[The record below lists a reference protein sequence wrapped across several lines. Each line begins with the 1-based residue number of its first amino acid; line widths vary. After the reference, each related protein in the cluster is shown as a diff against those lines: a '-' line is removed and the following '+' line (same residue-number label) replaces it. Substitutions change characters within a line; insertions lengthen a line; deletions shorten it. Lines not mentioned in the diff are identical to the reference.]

1 MAAALRCCISWAP
14 LRKEA
19 DSRSEMISSLLFGE
33 RAEVLE
39 TSGDWFFV
47 ETLFDHYRGWISKAQ
62 TEATE
67 NTSPLFV
74 VREALHLNNGRHR
87 FYLPAGSE
95 IPEGTTLR
103 IGEETYSLPD
113 LTYTP
118 MMSVRS
124 QMLEEA
130 RNWMGAPYL
139 WGGRTI
145 WGCDCSGFVQ
155 VLAKIHG
162 ISLPRDASQQVSC
175 GKEVA
180 FEQQHPGDLAF
191 FHNDQ
196 GAIVHVGICTGG
208 HSIIHASGQVRED
221 MLDER
226 GIFHE
231 TENRYTHR
239 LHSIRSII

>member
-1 MAAALRCCISWAP
+1 MDSLIRCNVSWAP

-19 DSRSEMISSLLFGE
+19 DSRSEMTSAILYGE
-33 RAEVLE
+33 AATVLE
-39 TSGDWFFV
+39 DSGDWLFV
-47 ETLFDHYRGWISKAQ
+47 ETRFDHYRGWVNKLQ
-62 TEATE
+62 MKGVE
-67 NTSPLFV
+67 NDSRMQV
-74 VREALHLNNGRHR
+74 VRESLHLNNGRHQ

-95 IPEGTTLR
+95 IPEGTSLL
-103 IGEETYSLPD
+103 IGEERYPLPD
-113 LTYTP
+113 LNHTP
-118 MMSVRS
+118 TMSVRS
-124 QMLEEA
+124 QMLTEA
-130 RNWMGAPYL
+130 RTWIGAPYL

-155 VLAKIHG
+155 VIAKTHG
-162 ISLPRDASQQVSC
+162 IALPRDASQQISC

-191 FHNDQ
+191 FSNEQ
-196 GAIVHVGICTGG
+196 GAIIHVGICTGG
-208 HSIIHASGQVRED
+208 HSIIHASGAVRED

-231 TENRYTHR
+231 GLNRYSHR

>member
-1 MAAALRCCISWAP
+1 MADLVRCCVSWAP

-19 DSRSEMISSLLFGE
+19 DSRSEMVSSLLFGE
-33 RAEVLE
+33 AASVLE
-39 TSGDWFFV
+39 ISGDWLLIK
-47 ETLFDHYRGWISKAQ
+47 TRFDQYQGWINKVQTAQ
-62 TEATE
+62 VEHDSRTQI
-67 NTSPLFV
+67 
-74 VREALHLNNGRHR
+74 VRESLHLNNGRHQ

-95 IPEGTTLR
+95 IPEGTSLL
-103 IGEETYSLPD
+103 IGEERYPLPD
-113 LTYTP
+113 LSYTP
-118 MMSVRS
+118 TMSVRS
-124 QMLEEA
+124 QLLTAA
-130 RNWMGAPYL
+130 RNWIGAPYL
-139 WGGRTI
+139 WGGRTL

-155 VLAKIHG
+155 VIAKTHG
-162 ISLPRDASQQVSC
+162 ITLPRDASQQITC

-191 FHNDQ
+191 FSNDQ

-208 HSIIHASGQVRED
+208 HSIIHASGAVRED

-231 TENRYTHR
+231 GLNRYSHR